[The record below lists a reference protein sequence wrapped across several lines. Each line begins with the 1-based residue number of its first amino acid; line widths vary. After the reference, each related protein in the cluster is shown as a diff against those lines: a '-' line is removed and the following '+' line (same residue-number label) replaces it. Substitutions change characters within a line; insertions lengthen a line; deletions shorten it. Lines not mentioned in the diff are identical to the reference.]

1 MKIDDTL
8 NFIYSA
14 QPIEYV
20 AVLSEMF
27 SVTFKKFFF
36 DKCIQLGK
44 YQVSEIGFLGE
55 ISRKMSLG
63 RKV

>member
-1 MKIDDTL
+1 M
-8 NFIYSA
+8 S
-14 QPIEYV
+14 IEYV

-44 YQVSEIGFLGE
+44 YQVSEIGFLG
-55 ISRKMSLG
+55 
-63 RKV
+63 

>member
-1 MKIDDTL
+1 M
-8 NFIYSA
+8 S
-14 QPIEYV
+14 IEYV

-44 YQVSEIGFLGE
+44 DQLSEIGFLGE

>member
-44 YQVSEIGFLGE
+44 YQVSEIGFLG
-55 ISRKMSLG
+55 
-63 RKV
+63 